1 MATATDAVALPP
13 EVAARGEPKQVV
25 NLADGKISGQRLF
38 LVVGGFASFLACL
51 VIAIPLFVNGVKPF
65 GRNAPPPGVSFI
77 AAGVLATLGLL
88 MAYAA
93 YHYAFGRF
101 GGGSYHFFDDA
112 LVVVAHDNTA
122 RVIPWERVQPEKKS
136 SSLNPRHAF
145 PVEGEGDLTFDFL
158 AVEHAVVAAAIAR
171 QATLVRWSGVIDL
184 ARLSTERPAPAFL
197 VHDPSDTG
205 LYRVSLLLGKL
216 LFARVGDGSAQG
228 TRGFPARPV
237 HTQGGLAGGMAAW
250 MQMKQIEKIQQE
262 LDKLE
267 GLDERRLIDA
277 AAGLA
282 GTRLVEVGEMTH
294 VRFTKPGTWD
304 AMSTGVKIVA
314 VLRFTHDEWGEKKL
328 YLESL
333 TQVGDAARILQDVLG
348 QDFRA
353 EAMQVAC
360 G

>member
-1 MATATDAVALPP
+1 MATATDAVSLPP
-13 EVAARGEPKQVV
+13 EVAARGEPKLVV
-25 NLADGKISGQRLF
+25 NLADGKISGLRLF
-38 LVVGGFASFLACL
+38 LVAGGFVSFLACL
-51 VIAIPLFVNGVKPF
+51 VMAIPLFVNGIKPF
-65 GRNAPPPGVSFI
+65 GKNAPPPGVSFI
-77 AAGVLATLGLL
+77 AAGILATLGLL

-112 LVVVAHDNTA
+112 LVVLAHDNTA

-145 PVEGEGDLTFDFL
+145 PVEGEDDLTFDVL
-158 AVEHAVVAAAIAR
+158 AVDHDVLAAAITR

-205 LYRVSLLLGKL
+205 LYRVSLLFGKL
-216 LFARVGDGSAQG
+216 LFARVGNGCAQG
-228 TRGFPARPV
+228 TRGFPARAV
-237 HTQGGLAGGMAAW
+237 HTQGGLAGGMAVW
-250 MQMKQIEKIQQE
+250 MQMKQIEKIQRE

-277 AAGLA
+277 AAGLT
-282 GTRLVEVGEMTH
+282 GSRLVEVSEMTH
-294 VRFTKPGTWD
+294 VRFTKPGVWD
-304 AMSTGVKIVA
+304 GLSTGVKIVA

-353 EAMQVAC
+353 EAMQVAR